1 MKATMKTLDVKIKG
15 MDCADCT
22 THVKKAIQSV
32 PDVEFVDV
40 FLGAEKARIT
50 YNWTPPDLKLV
61 ETAVKSAGYEA
72 VIDEEETAQES
83 PSQGQ
88 ISANK
93 FLIVLGLIMGMILF
107 VTVTGEWL
115 GLFEQVTN
123 IIPWYIWLAAVIAG
137 GWPIFMNVARAAVKG
152 QIISH
157 SLMTLG
163 VIAAIAVGE
172 WPTAA
177 VVVLFMRVGDFVEG
191 FTTGKARSAVRNLT
205 ELAPRRAT
213 VLRNGNEE
221 ILPIDEVKIG
231 DTVIVRPGE
240 AIPVDSEVISGSASI
255 NQSAISGESMPVDVE
270 PGARVFAASMLLTGM
285 LKVNVTATGMDS
297 TFGKV
302 IQLVEEAEANRADV
316 QRAADK
322 FAGYYL
328 PIVAGIA
335 LLTYLL
341 RNDPLAAAA
350 TLVVACSCSFA
361 LATPIAMLASVGS
374 AARHGILIKG
384 GKHIE
389 TLEKINTLF
398 VDKTGTLTLGKPEIT
413 DVFPLG
419 KFKPDELVQLAASAE
434 RYSEHPLGKAVVS
447 YAENHSINLLDAK
460 DFESKPG
467 VGVEARI
474 GKNKVVINNKFSG
487 ISLQVEHKIEE
498 LSAEGKSLFFIQ
510 INGKPAGIISAED
523 EPRRDVKEALEKLK
537 KNGIERIVLIS
548 GDREPAVRKLA
559 LELGIDY
566 HAELSPEDKHV
577 LLHNAESRGEVVAMI
592 GDGINDAPALASADV
607 GIAMGETGSQIAI
620 EAAHVTLMR
629 EDWSLVPELFDI
641 SKRAMRVVRMN
652 ILFTALYNLV
662 GLSLAAFGILPPVL
676 AAAAQSLP
684 DVGILVNSSRLI
696 KTK

>member
-1 MKATMKTLDVKIKG
+1 MKTLDVRIKG

-22 THVKKAIQSV
+22 AHVKKAIQSV
-32 PDVEFVDV
+32 PDVEYVDV

-50 YNWTPPDLKLV
+50 YTWTPPDLSLV
-61 ETAVKSAGYEA
+61 ESAVKSAGYEA
-72 VIDEEETAQES
+72 IIDGKEVTQDAQ
-83 PSQGQ
+83 PQRQ

-93 FLIVLGLIMGMILF
+93 FLITFGLIIGLVLF

-115 GLFEQVTN
+115 GLFDQVTN
-123 IIPWYIWLAAVIAG
+123 IVPWYIWLAGVIAG
-137 GWPIFMNVARAAVKG
+137 GWPIFVNVARAAMKG

-157 SLMTLG
+157 SLMTVG

-205 ELAPRRAT
+205 ELAPRKAT
-213 VLRNGNEE
+213 VLKNGQEE
-221 ILPIDEVKIG
+221 ILSIEEVKEG
-231 DTVIVRPGE
+231 DLVIVRPGE
-240 AIPVDSEVISGSASI
+240 SIPVDGEVISGSASI
-255 NQSAISGESMPVDVE
+255 DQAAISGESMPVEVE
-270 PGARVFAASMLLTGM
+270 QGARVFAASILITGM
-285 LKVNVTATGMDS
+285 IVTKVTAVGMQS

-316 QRAADK
+316 QRTADK

-374 AARHGILIKG
+374 AARQGILIKG

-398 VDKTGTLTLGKPEIT
+398 VDKTGTLTLGKPKIM
-413 DVFPLG
+413 DVIPLG
-419 KFKPDELVQLAASAE
+419 KIKADELIQLAASAE
-434 RYSEHPLGKAVVS
+434 RYSEHPLGKAIVLF
-447 YAENHSINLLDAK
+447 AENRSIRLLEAK
-460 DFESKPG
+460 DFQSRPG

-474 GKNKVVINNKFSG
+474 GKNKVTITNKING
-487 ISLQVEHKIEE
+487 ISQEIENKIEE
-498 LSAEGKSLFFIQ
+498 LSNEGKTIFLVQ
-510 INGKPAGIISAED
+510 VNGKAAGIISAED
-523 EPRRDVKEALEKLK
+523 EPRKDVKQALDLLK

-548 GDREPAVRKLA
+548 GDREPVVRKLA
-559 LELGIDY
+559 NELEIDF
-566 HAELSPEDKHV
+566 HAELSPEDKHI

-607 GIAMGETGSQIAI
+607 GIAMGKTGSQIAI
-620 EAAHVTLMR
+620 EAAHITLMR

-641 SKRAMRVVRMN
+641 SKRAMKVVRMN
-652 ILFTALYNLV
+652 ILFTGLYNLI

>member
-1 MKATMKTLDVKIKG
+1 MKTLDVKIKG

-22 THVKKAIQSV
+22 AHVKKAIQSV

-72 VIDEEETAQES
+72 VINDMGD
-83 PSQGQ
+83 SQASQPKGQ

-93 FLIVLGLIMGMILF
+93 FLIAFGLIIGLVLF

-115 GLFEQVTN
+115 GFFDQVSN
-123 IIPWYIWLAAVIAG
+123 IVPWYIWLSAVIAG

-177 VVVLFMRVGDFVEG
+177 VVVLFMRVGNFVEG
-191 FTTGKARSAVRNLT
+191 FTTGKARSAVQNLT

-213 VLRNGNEE
+213 VLKKGKEE
-221 ILPIDEVKIG
+221 ILPIEEVKEG
-231 DTVIVRPGE
+231 DIVIVRPGE
-240 AIPVDSEVISGSASI
+240 AIPVDGEVIFGSASI
-255 NQSAISGESMPVDVE
+255 DQSAISGESMPVDVE
-270 PGARVFAASMLLTGM
+270 QGASVFAASILLTGM
-285 LKVNVTATGMDS
+285 LRIEVTAVGLDS

-316 QRAADK
+316 QRTADK

-374 AARHGILIKG
+374 AARQGILIKG

-398 VDKTGTLTLGKPEIT
+398 VDKTGTLTLGKPQII
-413 DVFPLG
+413 DVIPLG
-419 KFKPDELVQLAASAE
+419 KIKEDELIQLAASAE
-434 RYSEHPLGKAVVS
+434 RYSEHPLGKAVVT
-447 YAENHSINLLDAK
+447 YAENRSIDLLEAK
-460 DFESKPG
+460 DFQSKPG

-474 GKNKVVINNKFSG
+474 GKRKVAITNKIKS
-487 ISLQVEHKIEE
+487 ISEE
-498 LSAEGKSLFFIQ
+498 DSPTIKELTAEGKTLFFVEV
-510 INGKPAGIISAED
+510 NEKPAGIISAED
-523 EPRRDVKEALEKLK
+523 EPRKDVKQALDQLK

-559 LELGIDY
+559 NELEIDY

-652 ILFTALYNLV
+652 ILFTALYNLI
-662 GLSLAAFGILPPVL
+662 GLGLAAFGILPPVL

-684 DVGILVNSSRLI
+684 DVGILANSSRLI

>member
-1 MKATMKTLDVKIKG
+1 
-15 MDCADCT
+15 
-22 THVKKAIQSV
+22 
-32 PDVEFVDV
+32 
-40 FLGAEKARIT
+40 
-50 YNWTPPDLKLV
+50 
-61 ETAVKSAGYEA
+61 
-72 VIDEEETAQES
+72 
-83 PSQGQ
+83 
-88 ISANK
+88 
-93 FLIVLGLIMGMILF
+93 
-107 VTVTGEWL
+107 
-115 GLFEQVTN
+115 LFEQVTN

>member
-1 MKATMKTLDVKIKG
+1 MKTLDVKIKG

-22 THVKKAIQSV
+22 AHVKKAIQSV

-72 VIDEEETAQES
+72 VINDMGD
-83 PSQGQ
+83 SQASQPKGQ

-93 FLIVLGLIMGMILF
+93 FLIAFGLIIGLVLF

-115 GLFEQVTN
+115 GFFDQVSN
-123 IIPWYIWLAAVIAG
+123 IVPWYIWLAAVIAG

-177 VVVLFMRVGDFVEG
+177 VVVLFMRVGNFVEG
-191 FTTGKARSAVRNLT
+191 FTTGKARSAVQNLT
-205 ELAPRRAT
+205 ELAPRNAT
-213 VLRNGNEE
+213 VLKNGKEE
-221 ILPIDEVKIG
+221 ILPIEEVREG

-240 AIPVDSEVISGSASI
+240 AIPVDGRVISGSASI
-255 NQSAISGESMPVDVE
+255 DQSAISGESMPVEVE
-270 PGARVFAASMLLTGM
+270 QGARVFAASILLTGM
-285 LKVNVTATGMDS
+285 LRIEVTAVGLDS

-316 QRAADK
+316 QRTADK

-374 AARHGILIKG
+374 AARQGILIKG

-398 VDKTGTLTLGKPEIT
+398 VDKTGTLTLGKPQII
-413 DVFPLG
+413 DVIPLG
-419 KFKPDELVQLAASAE
+419 KIKEDELIQLAASAE
-434 RYSEHPLGKAVVS
+434 RYSEHPLGKAVVT
-447 YAENHSINLLDAK
+447 YAENRSIDLLEAK
-460 DFESKPG
+460 DFQSKPG

-474 GKNKVVINNKFSG
+474 GKRKVAITNKIKS
-487 ISLQVEHKIEE
+487 ISEE
-498 LSAEGKSLFFIQ
+498 DSPTIKELTAEGKTLFFVEV
-510 INGKPAGIISAED
+510 NEKPAGIISAED
-523 EPRRDVKEALEKLK
+523 EPRKDVKQALDQLK

-559 LELGIDY
+559 NELEIDY

-652 ILFTALYNLV
+652 ILFTALYNLI

-684 DVGILVNSSRLI
+684 DVGILANSSRLI
-696 KTK
+696 KIK

>member
-1 MKATMKTLDVKIKG
+1 MKTLDVRIKG

-22 THVKKAIQSV
+22 AHVKKAIQSV
-32 PDVEFVDV
+32 PDVEYVDV

-50 YNWTPPDLKLV
+50 YTWTPPDLSLV
-61 ETAVKSAGYEA
+61 ESAVKSAGYEA
-72 VIDEEETAQES
+72 IIDGKEVTQDAQ
-83 PSQGQ
+83 PQRQ

-93 FLIVLGLIMGMILF
+93 FLITFGLIIGLVLF

-115 GLFEQVTN
+115 GLFDQVTN
-123 IIPWYIWLAAVIAG
+123 IVPWYIWLAGVIAG
-137 GWPIFMNVARAAVKG
+137 GWPIFVNVARAAMKG

-157 SLMTLG
+157 SLMTVG

-205 ELAPRRAT
+205 ELAPRKAT
-213 VLRNGNEE
+213 VLKNGQEE
-221 ILPIDEVKIG
+221 ILSIEEVKEG
-231 DTVIVRPGE
+231 DLVIVRPGE
-240 AIPVDSEVISGSASI
+240 SIPVDGEVISGSASI
-255 NQSAISGESMPVDVE
+255 DQAAISGESMPVEVE
-270 PGARVFAASMLLTGM
+270 QGARVFAASILITGM
-285 LKVNVTATGMDS
+285 IVTKVTAVGMQS

-316 QRAADK
+316 QRTADK

-374 AARHGILIKG
+374 AARQGILIKG

-398 VDKTGTLTLGKPEIT
+398 VDKTGTLTLGKPKIM
-413 DVFPLG
+413 DVIPLG
-419 KFKPDELVQLAASAE
+419 KIKADELIQLAASAE
-434 RYSEHPLGKAVVS
+434 RYSEHPLGKAIVLF
-447 YAENHSINLLDAK
+447 AENRSIRLLEAK
-460 DFESKPG
+460 DFQSRPG

-474 GKNKVVINNKFSG
+474 GKNKVTITNKING
-487 ISLQVEHKIEE
+487 ISQEIENKIEE
-498 LSAEGKSLFFIQ
+498 LSNEGKTIFFVQ
-510 INGKPAGIISAED
+510 VNGKAAGIISAED
-523 EPRRDVKEALEKLK
+523 EPRKDVKQALDLLK

-548 GDREPAVRKLA
+548 GDREPVVRKLA
-559 LELGIDY
+559 NELEIDF
-566 HAELSPEDKHV
+566 HAELSPEDKHI

-607 GIAMGETGSQIAI
+607 GIAMGKTGSQIAI
-620 EAAHVTLMR
+620 EAAHITLMR

-641 SKRAMRVVRMN
+641 SKRAMKVVRMN
-652 ILFTALYNLV
+652 ILFTGLYNLI

>member
-1 MKATMKTLDVKIKG
+1 MKTIDVKIKG

-22 THVKKAIQSV
+22 AHVKKAIQSV
-32 PDVEFVDV
+32 PEVELVDV

-72 VIDEEETAQES
+72 VIDDEPILQEN
-83 PSQGQ
+83 QHLDQ

-93 FLIVLGLIMGMILF
+93 FLIVLGLIMGMVLF
-107 VTVTGEWL
+107 LTVTGEWL
-115 GLFEQVTN
+115 GLFDQVTD
-123 IIPWYIWLAAVIAG
+123 IVPWYVWLAAVLAG
-137 GWPIFMNVARAAVKG
+137 GWPIFVNVARATLKG
-152 QIISH
+152 QVISH
-157 SLMTLG
+157 TLMTLG

-177 VVVLFMRVGDFVEG
+177 VVVLFMRVGNFVEG

-205 ELAPRRAT
+205 DLAPRKAA
-213 VLRNGNEE
+213 VLRNGTEE
-221 ILPIDEVKIG
+221 ILPIGEVREG
-231 DTVIVRPGE
+231 DLVIVRPGE
-240 AIPVDSEVISGSASI
+240 AIPVDGEVISGSASVD
-255 NQSAISGESMPVDVE
+255 QSAISGEGMPVDVQQ
-270 PGARVFAASMLLTGM
+270 GSRVFSASMLLTGM
-285 LKVNVTATGMDS
+285 VKVNATAVGMDS

-302 IQLVEEAEANRADV
+302 IQLVEEAETNRGDV

-335 LLTYLL
+335 LLTFLL

-361 LATPIAMLASVGS
+361 LATPIAMLASVGT
-374 AARHGILIKG
+374 AARKGLLIKG

-389 TLEKINTLF
+389 TLEKVSTLF
-398 VDKTGTLTLGKPEIT
+398 VDKTGTLTLGKPQIT
-413 DVFPLG
+413 DVIPLN
-419 KFKPDELVQLAASAE
+419 KFKLDDLIQLAASAE
-434 RYSEHPLGKAVVS
+434 QYSEHPLGKALVK
-447 YAENHSINLLDAK
+447 YAENQTVEILDVK
-460 DFESKPG
+460 DFQSMPG
-467 VGVEARI
+467 IGIEAKI
-474 GKNKVVINNKFSG
+474 GKRSVSITNQLKNTSHDTESI
-487 ISLQVEHKIEE
+487 IEE
-498 LSAEGKSLFFIQ
+498 LSEQGKTLFFIRVD
-510 INGKPAGIISAED
+510 GKPVGIIAAED
-523 EPRRDVKEALEKLK
+523 EPRSDVKEALVQLRKF
-537 KNGIERIVLIS
+537 GIQKIMLIS
-548 GDREPAVRKLA
+548 GDRETAVRKLA
-559 LELGIDY
+559 RELEIDY
-566 HAELSPEDKHV
+566 RAGMLPEDKIIM
-577 LLHNAESRGEVVAMI
+577 LHNAQSRGEIVAMI
-592 GDGINDAPALASADV
+592 GDGINDAPALAKADV

-620 EAAHVTLMR
+620 ETAHVTLMR

-696 KTK
+696 KSR

>member
-1 MKATMKTLDVKIKG
+1 MKTLDVRIKG

-22 THVKKAIQSV
+22 AHVKKAIQSV
-32 PDVEFVDV
+32 PDVEYVDV

-50 YNWTPPDLKLV
+50 YTWTPPDLSLV
-61 ETAVKSAGYEA
+61 ESAVKSAGYEA
-72 VIDEEETAQES
+72 IIDGKEVTQDAQ
-83 PSQGQ
+83 PQRQ

-93 FLIVLGLIMGMILF
+93 FLITFGLIIGLVLF

-115 GLFEQVTN
+115 GLFDQVTN
-123 IIPWYIWLAAVIAG
+123 IVPWYIWLAGVIAG
-137 GWPIFMNVARAAVKG
+137 GWPIFVNVARAAMKG

-157 SLMTLG
+157 SLMTVG

-205 ELAPRRAT
+205 ELAPRKAT
-213 VLRNGNEE
+213 VLKNGQEE
-221 ILPIDEVKIG
+221 ILSIEEVKEG
-231 DTVIVRPGE
+231 DLVIVRPGE
-240 AIPVDSEVISGSASI
+240 SIPVDGEVISGSASI
-255 NQSAISGESMPVDVE
+255 DQAAISGESMPVEVE
-270 PGARVFAASMLLTGM
+270 QGARVFAASILITGM
-285 LKVNVTATGMDS
+285 IVTKVTAVGMQS

-316 QRAADK
+316 QRTADK

-374 AARHGILIKG
+374 AARQGILIKG

-398 VDKTGTLTLGKPEIT
+398 VDKTGTLTLGKPKIM
-413 DVFPLG
+413 DVIPLG
-419 KFKPDELVQLAASAE
+419 KIKADELIQLAASAE
-434 RYSEHPLGKAVVS
+434 RYSEHPLGKAIVLF
-447 YAENHSINLLDAK
+447 AENRSIRLLEAK
-460 DFESKPG
+460 DFQSRPG

-474 GKNKVVINNKFSG
+474 GKNKVTITNKING
-487 ISLQVEHKIEE
+487 ISQEIENKIEE
-498 LSAEGKSLFFIQ
+498 LSNEGKTIFLVQ
-510 INGKPAGIISAED
+510 VNGKAAGIISAED
-523 EPRRDVKEALEKLK
+523 EPRKDVKQALDLLK

-548 GDREPAVRKLA
+548 G
-559 LELGIDY
+559 
-566 HAELSPEDKHV
+566 
-577 LLHNAESRGEVVAMI
+577 
-592 GDGINDAPALASADV
+592 
-607 GIAMGETGSQIAI
+607 
-620 EAAHVTLMR
+620 
-629 EDWSLVPELFDI
+629 
-641 SKRAMRVVRMN
+641 
-652 ILFTALYNLV
+652 
-662 GLSLAAFGILPPVL
+662 
-676 AAAAQSLP
+676 
-684 DVGILVNSSRLI
+684 
-696 KTK
+696 